1 MVVVATAADVAAAI
15 VVIIINTVVVVVVV
29 VVPLVVV
36 TEKSRLDVII
46 QHVEGILGNSII
58 QNAVAEEHG
67 DAEDNGYDED

>member
-15 VVIIINTVVVVVVV
+15 VVIINSTVVIVV

-58 QNAVAEEHG
+58 QNAVAEEHD

>member
-15 VVIIINTVVVVVVV
+15 VVIIINTVVVVVV

-58 QNAVAEEHG
+58 QNAVAEEHD